1 MPTTKAVVELI
12 ENLVVPEHSEV
23 TTLTGDE
30 VNLSTEDMKKATVI
44 EVEDPATGNNVKVNV
59 IEDPSGNTTD
69 SSTDSSADSEPI
81 ADPEVVEPIADPELD
96 EPIADPELDEPIAD
110 PEVVEPIA
118 DPELDE
124 PVIEPKKV
132 EVYETTVED
141 IPTGMTVE
149 EILEGADGK
158 PVVLDFQF
166 DACKPCQTLAEPY
179 EAMMK
184 DNEDIVFYKV
194 DLMDK
199 ANEALI
205 RSAKVKAAPTFIVW
219 DKDGNQTETFE
230 GVHALEPL

>member
-69 SSTDSSADSEPI
+69 SSTDSSADS
-81 ADPEVVEPIADPELD
+81 
-96 EPIADPELDEPIAD
+96 EPIAD